1 MAELK
6 QGIFA
11 EYFYSLHSSNFFSKP
26 SKVDKNA
33 PSFRTHSSHVLTNI
47 LEIDKGWYGIFWFQT
62 SVISVQLWCLL
73 VVLFYTDLHWFTLCI
88 VVGVAQEGD
97 ATLILVMDI
106 LGSNVNVLFYCIL
119 KNSCPTINTN
129 TINTNTTF
137 PAINTKLMWV
147 SFMLCESILL
157 LINTSLLS

>member
-1 MAELK
+1 M
-6 QGIFA
+6 
-11 EYFYSLHSSNFFSKP
+11 
-26 SKVDKNA
+26 
-33 PSFRTHSSHVLTNI
+33 
-47 LEIDKGWYGIFWFQT
+47 
-62 SVISVQLWCLL
+62 
-73 VVLFYTDLHWFTLCI
+73 
-88 VVGVAQEGD
+88 VGVAQEGD

-106 LGSNVNVLFYCIL
+106 LGSNVNVLFYCIF